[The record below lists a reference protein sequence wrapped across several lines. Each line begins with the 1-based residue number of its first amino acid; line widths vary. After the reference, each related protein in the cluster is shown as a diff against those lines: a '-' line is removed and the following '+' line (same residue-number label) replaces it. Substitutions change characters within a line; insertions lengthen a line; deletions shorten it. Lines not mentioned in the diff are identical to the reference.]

1 MKQIHVICERRLLG
15 RFWNSIPIKLWAPP
29 IGQIMKQIH
38 TSKIKIYE
46 FPDLEDAEENERKE
60 NKRMKDR
67 VPFAVVGSNTGGP
80 M

>member
-1 MKQIHVICERRLLG
+1 
-15 RFWNSIPIKLWAPP
+15 
-29 IGQIMKQIH
+29 MKQIH

-67 VPFAVVGSNTGGP
+67 VPFAVVGSNTGGGP
-80 M
+80 MKRDSFT

>member
-1 MKQIHVICERRLLG
+1 
-15 RFWNSIPIKLWAPP
+15 
-29 IGQIMKQIH
+29 MKQIH

-67 VPFAVVGSNTGGP
+67 VPFAVVGSNTGVGP
-80 M
+80 V